1 MRPVFLRGLRRTLVR
16 YDMDLFEFVGFVV
29 TLVLML
35 AIGISMA
42 FAGSRD
48 VVACDAPEAHQVL
61 VWSVS
66 PTTGASTCQYLDR
79 DRSS

>member
-16 YDMDLFEFVGFVV
+16 YDMDLFEFVGFVL

-35 AIGISMA
+35 AIGITMA
-42 FAGSRD
+42 FAGAPSRP
-48 VVACDAPEAHQVL
+48 CDAPEPHQVL

-66 PTTGASTCQYLDR
+66 LTGANTCQYLDR